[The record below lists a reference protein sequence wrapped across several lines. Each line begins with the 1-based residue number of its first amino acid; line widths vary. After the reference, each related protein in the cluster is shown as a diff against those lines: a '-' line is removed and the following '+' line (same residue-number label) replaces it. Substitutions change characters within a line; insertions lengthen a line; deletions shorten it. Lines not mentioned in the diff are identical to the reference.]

1 MKIYIKTSSD
11 DTISLEVKPS
21 DTIHDVKIRIGDQL
35 SIPPD
40 QYLLTLEGKQ
50 LEEKRQLFH
59 YSIQK
64 ESVLRLINQNGNALS
79 CLVVSV
85 ARYLSDS

>member
-21 DTIHDVKIRIGDQL
+21 DTIHDVKIKIGDQL

-40 QYLLTLEGKQ
+40 QYFLTLEGKQ